1 MKTAQL
7 ITTFVNSGFSLLS
20 EVRNNFNRIGYF
32 DSNSYREAFTNS
44 LAEANG
50 ILTATLTLLERL
62 EDELDSDKLKC
73 SLTLGYNL
81 LKSRFH
87 EISDDIESRFSS
99 ICSQHH

>member
-7 ITTFVNSGFSLLS
+7 ITRLVNNGLSLLS
-20 EVRNNFNRIGYF
+20 EVRNEFNRIGYF

-44 LAEANG
+44 LAKTNG
-50 ILTATLTLLERL
+50 ILNATLTLLETL
-62 EDELDSDKLKC
+62 IEELDSDKLKC
-73 SLTLGYNL
+73 DVALGLNL